1 MKKNIIFMLLIGAI
15 IFCLSGCNAP
25 PTSSQIKDD
34 GEVEYSTSNPMSSS
48 DYSVY
53 IGQESMT
60 IINQLQ
66 THSLMSLK
74 VQKGEYPYAD
84 ELKNAKSSLVIV
96 EDAITNLTVTNPP
109 AKYANTREDIL
120 RVMANTKSSLE
131 AYIEALENKDVTAI
145 KTAVSLMNADATSL
159 TAFMNLDYN

>member
-1 MKKNIIFMLLIGAI
+1 MKKNILCMLLIGAI
-15 IFCLSGCNAP
+15 IFCVSGCNAP

-34 GEVEYSTSNPMSSS
+34 GEVEYSTSTVMSAS

-53 IGQESMT
+53 LSQQSMT

-74 VQKGEYPYAD
+74 VVKGEYPYAD
-84 ELKNAKSSLVIV
+84 ELKNAKDSLEIV
-96 EDAITNLTVTNPP
+96 NVAINNFTVTNPP
-109 AKYANTREDIL
+109 NAYADTREDVL

-131 AYIEALENKDVTAI
+131 AYIEALENKDSKAI
-145 KTAVSLMNADATSL
+145 ETAVSLMNSDATSL
-159 TAFMNLDYN
+159 TAFMNLNYN